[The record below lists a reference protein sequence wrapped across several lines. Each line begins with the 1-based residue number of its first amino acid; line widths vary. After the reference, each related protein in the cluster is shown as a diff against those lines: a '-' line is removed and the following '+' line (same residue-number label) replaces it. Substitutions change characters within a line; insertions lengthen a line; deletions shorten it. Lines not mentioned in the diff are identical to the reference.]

1 MPGGVADQSFAIE
14 NSLFQ
19 KSNSSEVD
27 PGKFLV
33 PGVSQG
39 QKSYRP
45 QIGRNLF
52 DFKSMNSNTIMEK
65 QKSEKT

>member
-33 PGVSQG
+33 PGVS
-39 QKSYRP
+39 
-45 QIGRNLF
+45 
-52 DFKSMNSNTIMEK
+52 
-65 QKSEKT
+65 